1 MANELT
7 TEKKMTTKE
16 VANALGVSYDTANNA
31 VKRLFPEI
39 VKNGKTTFLNE
50 MQVAAISK
58 DIANNTDVQKQINN
72 NGKFMTIRNIADK
85 LDISYSAVYRAV
97 EKHFPEKMKNG
108 KQTLLTEAE
117 VAVISKELKSDYHTA
132 QMTFSAGEKVKNA
145 VTAME
150 LQQNFYQA
158 AQAYAKY
165 LEAEKARL
173 EAENE
178 RLLAKNESL
187 EFALEYDK
195 AKDCV
200 SWGEWKKQNKI
211 KASFE
216 QIAKELNLEEGEDY
230 FRQVLANGSRFP
242 TIRVKESCLQ
252 SIFENY
258 SEK

>member
-7 TEKKMTTKE
+7 AEKTMTTKE
-16 VANALGVSYDTANNA
+16 VAQALGVSYDTINNS
-31 VKRLFPEI
+31 VKRLFPKI

-50 MQVAAISK
+50 MQVACIS
-58 DIANNTDVQKQINN
+58 
-72 NGKFMTIRNIADK
+72 R
-85 LDISYSAVYRAV
+85 
-97 EKHFPEKMKNG
+97 
-108 KQTLLTEAE
+108 
-117 VAVISKELKSDYHTA
+117 ELKSNAKVTE
-132 QMTFSAGEKVKNA
+132 QLTFEAGSKVKNA

-173 EAENE
+173 EEENK
-178 RLLAKNESL
+178 RLSVENESL

-200 SWGEWKKQNKI
+200 NWGEWKKANHI
-211 KASFE
+211 KASFS

-230 FRQVLANGSRFP
+230 FRQVLADGSRFP

-258 SEK
+258 SAR